1 MIAEKRKLF
10 YVLSPNTVAMM
21 RLVPCMCHSW
31 AAWCDTDYIDAER
44 CSRSVRFPS
53 CDCCSSRHSVCTHVV
68 RRLCTVFT
76 FARPA
81 VSQDLGED
89 MAHWQQQVLKRLAA
103 PDSDDT
109 LVSQLLAA
117 DS

>member
-1 MIAEKRKLF
+1 MPKAVVFLF
-10 YVLSPNTVAMM
+10 FFCPVLAVHHDTV
-21 RLVPCMCHSW
+21 C
-31 AAWCDTDYIDAER
+31 
-44 CSRSVRFPS
+44 
-53 CDCCSSRHSVCTHVV
+53 VV
-68 RRLCTVFT
+68 YRLCTVFT

-81 VSQDLGED
+81 VSQDLGQD

>member
-1 MIAEKRKLF
+1 MILITLMPKGAVFLF
-10 YVLSPNTVAMM
+10 LFSPVLAVHRDTA
-21 RLVPCMCHSW
+21 CMVH
-31 AAWCDTDYIDAER
+31 
-44 CSRSVRFPS
+44 
-53 CDCCSSRHSVCTHVV
+53 
-68 RRLCTVFT
+68 RLCTVFT

-81 VSQDLGED
+81 VIQDLGQD

>member
-1 MIAEKRKLF
+1 MPKGAVFLF
-10 YVLSPNTVAMM
+10 
-21 RLVPCMCHSW
+21 
-31 AAWCDTDYIDAER
+31 
-44 CSRSVRFPS
+44 
-53 CDCCSSRHSVCTHVV
+53 
-68 RRLCTVFT
+68 
-76 FARPA
+76 
-81 VSQDLGED
+81 LGQD